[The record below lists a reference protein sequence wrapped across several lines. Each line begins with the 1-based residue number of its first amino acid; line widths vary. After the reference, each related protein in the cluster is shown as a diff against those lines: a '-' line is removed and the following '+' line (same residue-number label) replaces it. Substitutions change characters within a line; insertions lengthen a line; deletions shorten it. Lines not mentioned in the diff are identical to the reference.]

1 MIIYVFYVDSY
12 EALCLIGIVA
22 AWGQFIQHMCDGP
35 GANMFQQ
42 KPRLPHSPELAMM
55 SAQQNK
61 LGPSGPSLCFKNLS
75 FCPAMGGKASK
86 NCRVEFFSSALCLC
100 APCLAEHQMRGV
112 FGIPL
117 VLLKLVWYIF

>member
-61 LGPSGPSLCFKNLS
+61 LGPSGPFLCFKNLS
-75 FCPAMGGKASK
+75 FCPAMGGKALK
-86 NCRVEFFSSALCLC
+86 NCRVVFFPVLCVC
-100 APCLAEHQMRGV
+100 ARR
-112 FGIPL
+112 
-117 VLLKLVWYIF
+117 VLPSIK